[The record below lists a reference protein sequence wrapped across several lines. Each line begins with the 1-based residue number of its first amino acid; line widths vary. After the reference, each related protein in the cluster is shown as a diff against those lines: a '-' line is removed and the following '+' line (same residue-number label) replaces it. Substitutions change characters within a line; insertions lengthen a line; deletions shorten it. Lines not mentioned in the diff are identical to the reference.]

1 MGKFCLKKRSCRFI
15 DRIVGLISDPL
26 HVSLVHFCPLLP
38 GKKCITSP
46 QAKATKKKAS
56 PKAKAP
62 TKTPKGSLKPAQDN
76 ILQTMGKLRAIGH
89 NQPKRDQV
97 QSFSGNTK
105 TPEGFKKNMGIL
117 KKEGYLLFPSKDTV
131 ELTEQGLE
139 YVGDV
144 DPSSLSID
152 EFHENIKEMLP
163 SQQAKQIFEMIKD
176 GQVYNKKAIIE
187 ELGLD
192 PKKLSGF
199 EKNLSKMSS
208 LGFVEK
214 TKTTIQLTDTC
225 FPLGRPN

>member
-1 MGKFCLKKRSCRFI
+1 MDSI
-15 DRIVGLISDPL
+15 PHSTDRLT
-26 HVSLVHFCPLLP
+26 CPLLSVLS
-38 GKKCITSP
+38 GKKCTTSP
-46 QAKATKKKAS
+46 QAQAFKKKAS

-62 TKTPKGSLKPAQDN
+62 TKAPGPLKPALDN
-76 ILQTMGKLRAIGH
+76 ILQMMGKLHSIGH

-97 QSFSGNTK
+97 QSFSGNAK

-117 KKEGYLLFPSKDTV
+117 KKEGWVLYPSKDTV

-163 SQQAKQIFEMIKD
+163 SKQAKEIFDMITDGKIHSKKD
-176 GQVYNKKAIIE
+176 IIMK
-187 ELGLD
+187 LGLD
-192 PKKLSGF
+192 PNKLSGL
-199 EKNLSKMSS
+199 EKNLSKMSK
-208 LGFVEK
+208 LGFLEK
-214 TKTTIQLTDTC
+214 NQTTIQLTDKC